1 MFVNATNLDTVRIE
15 VLGESMAITCP
26 GGVWVEIHGR
36 MRVLLSETEIVLAQL
51 DELAEVWGDEGKF
64 RRCRDRLR
72 QAIADASAD

>member
-26 GGVWVEIHGR
+26 GSVWVDTHGR
-36 MRVLLSETEIVLAQL
+36 IRVLLSEAENVLAQL
-51 DELAEVWGDEGKF
+51 DEMAEVWGDEGKF

-72 QAIADASAD
+72 QAIEDAKAY